1 MKIYLAL
8 IIVSS
13 IVFSSFSLSQNK
25 DTLNIKSSKLTEL
38 QPKIGFQLGSHSSN
52 LTKTS
57 SDKFNRDIAFE
68 LFLKFNLSS
77 EVHPIIAF
85 TYWKAKNNEF
95 NTFFGQIPP
104 ETIISKGLKLEVD
117 FSLFKIYSV
126 TLSVGPSVA
135 IENIT
140 GATNTVFS
148 LGTNLKLALP
158 LWNDKVNV
166 LSIAGYQTG
175 SAAFAFAGGGVNY
188 SFFSYSLG
196 IEINLGN

>member
-1 MKIYLAL
+1 MA
-8 IIVSS
+8 
-13 IVFSSFSLSQNK
+13 
-25 DTLNIKSSKLTEL
+25 EL

-52 LTKTS
+52 LTQTS
-57 SDKFNRDIAFE
+57 SDKFIRDILFE
-68 LFLKFNLSS
+68 AYFKFDLSS

-85 TYWKAKNNEF
+85 TYWKAKSNES

-104 ETIISKGLKLEVD
+104 ETMISKGLKLEVD
-117 FSLFKIYSV
+117 FSLFKIYSI

-148 LGTNLKLALP
+148 LGTNAKLALP
-158 LWNDKVNV
+158 LWNNKVNV

-175 SAAFAFAGGGVNY
+175 SAAFALAGGGVNY

>member
-1 MKIYLAL
+1 MKNYLTL
-8 IIVSS
+8 IVVST

-25 DTLNIKSSKLTEL
+25 DTLNIKNSKLARL

-52 LTKTS
+52 LTQTS

-68 LFLKFNLSS
+68 LFLKFDLSS
-77 EVHPIIAF
+77 EVHPIIAY
-85 TYWKAKNNEF
+85 TYWKAQTSPSE
-95 NTFFGQIPP
+95 QRPS

-117 FSLFKIYSV
+117 FSLFKIYSI
-126 TLSVGPSVA
+126 TLSVGPSVV

-148 LGTNLKLALP
+148 LGTNAKLALP
-158 LWNDKVNV
+158 LWNDKINL

-175 SAAFAFAGGGVNY
+175 SAAFAFGGGGVNY

-196 IEINLGN
+196 VEINLGN

>member
-38 QPKIGFQLGSHSSN
+38 QPKIGFQIGSHSSN

-85 TYWKAKNNEF
+85 TYWKAKSNER
-95 NTFFGQIPP
+95 NTFFGQIPS
-104 ETIISKGLKLEVD
+104 ETMISKGLKLEVD

-148 LGTNLKLALP
+148 LGTNAKLALP
-158 LWNDKVNV
+158 LWNNKVNV

-175 SAAFAFAGGGVNY
+175 ASAFALAGGGVNY
-188 SFFSYSLG
+188 SFFSYLVG